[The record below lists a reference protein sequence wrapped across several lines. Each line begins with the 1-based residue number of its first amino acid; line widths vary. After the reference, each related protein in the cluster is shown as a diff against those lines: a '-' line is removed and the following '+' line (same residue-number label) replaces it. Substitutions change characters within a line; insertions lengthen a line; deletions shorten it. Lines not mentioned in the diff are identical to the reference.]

1 MSQEGQKDYQ
11 GQQPPEPLPVHPAT
25 IQKASDKGLAS
36 VSQRGMD
43 DTGESMMMTPE
54 EKLTQ
59 YDSRAQAFA
68 DTQQFDACIQ
78 DLVRCVALTR
88 LVYGDGQLKLAQ
100 AHVRLA
106 KAYLQFKGWAVQ
118 AQEHSARAS
127 DLLPFCTPNSTSRED
142 RVHILTCLLNIYL
155 TQGGATLLLA
165 NLEEAEYNYRK
176 AEKIVVELHQLGGM
190 SKEEKMETE
199 FEIST
204 SLSRVYQRQGRSEEA
219 LGQCESSLQL
229 LEGWERPGQACSVY
243 KDMAAIEQA
252 QGRLDRALE
261 HLSKAHAIALSQSP
275 GGLDG
280 AHIAHSLALAYSTVA
295 EPHHNDSA
303 AHYYEESLST
313 YRSSLGPQ
321 ATVTLNL
328 QDDYCR
334 FLLLTGQQER
344 CVEIQ
349 RESLALKRET
359 FGDLSPEV
367 ADTLQLIGG
376 VQMTQ
381 GQVKHAHRTMSKCLD
396 IQSILYGPQHKKTR
410 ATQKTVDMLA
420 QAPEVAGRQRREG
433 SLKTRPPFCA
443 VLPSYSKAGG
453 NANMSDS

>member
-1 MSQEGQKDYQ
+1 MPHPSL
-11 GQQPPEPLPVHPAT
+11 PPSLPL
-25 IQKASDKGLAS
+25 S
-36 VSQRGMD
+36 
-43 DTGESMMMTPE
+43 
-54 EKLTQ
+54 
-59 YDSRAQAFA
+59 
-68 DTQQFDACIQ
+68 C
-78 DLVRCVALTR
+78 
-88 LVYGDGQLKLAQ
+88 
-100 AHVRLA
+100 
-106 KAYLQFKGWAVQ
+106 
-118 AQEHSARAS
+118 
-127 DLLPFCTPNSTSRED
+127 
-142 RVHILTCLLNIYL
+142 
-155 TQGGATLLLA
+155 
-165 NLEEAEYNYRK
+165 
-176 AEKIVVELHQLGGM
+176 
-190 SKEEKMETE
+190 
-199 FEIST
+199 
-204 SLSRVYQRQGRSEEA
+204 RVYQRQGRSEEA

-229 LEGWERPGQACSVY
+229 LEDWARPGQACSVY

-252 QGRLDRALE
+252 QGRLDRAIE

-376 VQMTQ
+376 VEMTQ
-381 GQVKHAHRTMSKCLD
+381 GQCLD
-396 IQSILYGPQHKKTR
+396 IQSVLYGPQHKKTR